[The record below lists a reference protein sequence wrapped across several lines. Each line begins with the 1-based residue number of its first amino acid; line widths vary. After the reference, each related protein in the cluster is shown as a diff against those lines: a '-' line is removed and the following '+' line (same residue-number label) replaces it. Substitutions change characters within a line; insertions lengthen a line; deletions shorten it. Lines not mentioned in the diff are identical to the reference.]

1 MTGKTTNENY
11 YIWLIMFAVM
21 SLIPWAAIPMDMAW
35 GSAKA
40 MGRIINLSAISAFLF
55 IFALS
60 KSLRYLRSTGE
71 RSLMLAGTLFL
82 AYASLRT
89 SQADVP
95 WIISYTGLFSI
106 LGAAGA
112 AMSAYALTRD
122 GRDLTRP
129 FILWTVVFTLP
140 ILALPFLIQITVESM
155 NVKRLY
161 LDVYG
166 LGNIRAAGHF
176 TAIGIALLAP
186 FALLSRQMGLK
197 GLLACTFVVLLWATL
212 FWSGSRAGLAALVP
226 GLIFTLLFSQQRI
239 RSIASNLVLGACG
252 AALSTLYFLPGK
264 GFGLITRLSTSS
276 TQIST
281 ASGTSEA
288 ISTVSSGRTDIWA
301 WAIETILEKPLHGWG
316 YGSMINIPDAPYY
329 YHTHNIVLEYA
340 LAFGIPIALAVFGL
354 LAWLTVKAMKNLM
367 RDPTKPMLAMAGIIT
382 VLPIYSLLSGV
393 LINPYQLI
401 IYLSA
406 LAISVAPRKSTSPI
420 PDADKIAPAAT

>member
-1 MTGKTTNENY
+1 MAGKTTTENY
-11 YIWLIMFAVM
+11 YIWIIMFAAM

-40 MGRIINLSAISAFLF
+40 MGRIINISAISAFLY

-60 KSLRYLRSTGE
+60 KSLRYLRGAGE
-71 RSLMLAGTLFL
+71 RSLMIAGALFL
-82 AYASLRT
+82 AFASLRT
-89 SQADVP
+89 SQAEVP

-106 LGAAGA
+106 LGAGGA

-122 GRDLTRP
+122 GHDLTHN
-129 FILWTVVFTLP
+129 FIKWTVIFTLP
-140 ILALPFLIQITVESM
+140 ILLLPFLVQMTVDTM
-155 NVKRLY
+155 DPRRLY

-186 FALLSRQMGLK
+186 FALISRRMGAK
-197 GLLACTFVVLLWATL
+197 AVVATGLVILLWATL

-226 GLIFTLLFSQQRI
+226 GLILALMFSRQRVKA
-239 RSIASNLVLGACG
+239 IASNIALGAAG
-252 AALSTLYFLPGK
+252 AALSTLYFIPGK
-264 GFGLITRLSTSS
+264 GFGLIERIGQAGNQVSN
-276 TQIST
+276 
-281 ASGTSEA
+281 ASGASEA
-288 ISTVSSGRTDIWA
+288 LSSVSSGRVDIWA
-301 WAIETILEKPLHGWG
+301 WALETILEKPFFGWG
-316 YGSMINIPDAPYY
+316 YGSMIEIPGAPYY

-340 LAFGIPIALAVFGL
+340 LAFGIPVALAVFAL
-354 LAWLTVKAMKNLM
+354 LGWLTLKALRNLA
-367 RDPTKPMLAMAGIIT
+367 RDPSAHMLAMAGTIL

-406 LAISVAPRKSTSPI
+406 LAISVVPRKG
-420 PDADKIAPAAT
+420 DAASF